1 MILKGDCCEVMK
13 KIWSLL
19 LCVLFI
25 LPLLIAC
32 ESNTPAPTDTK
43 KINGLDS
50 GSIGVDTAEVM
61 TSDAGKIQSLRIAG
75 TNIADYTILQP
86 ETASECLNFAASELA
101 AYIEKACGA
110 KLEIAAAAT
119 DNHVIEL
126 IVDTDGEWEEEAF
139 TIQTENGR
147 LTITGGSERACLY
160 GVYEFLEGYIGW
172 RFLTADCETLL
183 PESENI
189 DIPDNINEKQS
200 PVFSSRGI
208 WTGPAYYEHI
218 TGSGLDLQ
226 QDYWAKRHLNREDH
240 LLTDKHGGGRVW
252 SHGNTS
258 RAIAYYLNEPE
269 EGAVCLTDESI
280 YQRVLASVYN
290 WLATDTKPAELLSI
304 CQNDNMAAC
313 NCENCTKVYQEE
325 GSDSGTLVRFINR
338 IAEAIEEDY
347 PDLTVVTLAYM
358 RTEKP
363 PKVTKMRD
371 NVAIQY
377 CTHFACYQHA
387 INDPECDEYGG
398 LWGYYFNNTARA
410 ADLVEWGKICKTLY
424 VWEYGS
430 FFSNYYAYFPTL
442 DVLREN
448 CKFYAENNVKE
459 VFLNGTWEDKAE
471 FDELRTYLHA
481 KVYWD
486 PYMTDDEYSACID
499 DFMRGYYGDAWKEI
513 RAYYDFLEES
523 SNKSDYCFCDANYTT
538 FRLFRRMDVVIKEQ
552 EVTELFEK
560 AKAAVKADSVL
571 LRRVE
576 DIELTWQ
583 CALLSCRYMADYVYG
598 SEAVRAEY
606 QEKTKALYD
615 KCAERGFPSDIGH
628 EGGESPLPPYNPD
641 QYPYQWF
648 NADEEKRIVGNQYV

>member
-1 MILKGDCCEVMK
+1 MAKAMVGMMK
-13 KIWSLL
+13 KVLSAF
-19 LCVLFI
+19 LCILMCLPMFI
-25 LPLLIAC
+25 GCTGSGNHNGEEADTIID
-32 ESNTPAPTDTK
+32 SNQ
-43 KINGLDS
+43 NS
-50 GSIGVDTAEVM
+50 GSVST
-61 TSDAGKIQSLRIAG
+61 TDAPQLASITIAG
-75 TNIADYTILQP
+75 NNIADYVIVKPADAT
-86 ETASECLNFAASELA
+86 ESEAFAAEELA
-101 AYIEKACGA
+101 SYIEKACGA
-110 KLEIAAAAT
+110 KLEITEQANS
-119 DNHVIEL
+119 DKVIML
-126 IVDTDGEWEEEAF
+126 VRDSDGKLGMDGF
-139 TIQTENGR
+139 TIKTETGKV
-147 LTITGGSERACLY
+147 TITGGNERGVLY
-160 GVYEFLEGYIGW
+160 GAYEFLESYVGW
-172 RFLTADCETLL
+172 RFLTDTMEYLTT
-183 PESENI
+183 EGTVV
-189 DIPDNINEKQS
+189 IPD
-200 PVFSSRGI
+200 GI
-208 WTGPAYYEHI
+208 DDTQIP
-218 TGSGLDLQ
+218 TF
-226 QDYWAKRHLNREDH
+226 DYRFISWNSYTVESFAAKRRASAQ
-240 LLTDKHGGGRVW
+240 TPSAKYGGDYEYTVQRCH
-252 SHGNTS
+252 SFCQLCDQSASAHPFSTQ
-258 RAIAYYLNEPE
+258 P
-269 EGAVCLTDESI
+269 CLTSEQV
-280 YQRVLASVYN
+280 YQDMLAGVL
-290 WLATDTKPAELLSI
+290 KLLNSHPEARLI
-304 CQNDNMAAC
+304 TVSQNDNENYCKCA
-313 NCENCTKVYQEE
+313 NCTKVALEE
-325 GSDSGTLVRFINR
+325 GVDGEARQSGPIIRFVNR
-338 IAEAIEEDY
+338 IARAVKEAGFTEVKIH
-347 PDLTVVTLAYM
+347 TFAYQYSVL
-358 RTEKP
+358 P
-363 PKVTKMRD
+363 PSVTKCED
-371 NVAIQY
+371 NVLVQLCSIKN
-377 CTHFACYQHA
+377 CSLHA
-387 INDPECDEYGG
+387 LNDPACDEYGG